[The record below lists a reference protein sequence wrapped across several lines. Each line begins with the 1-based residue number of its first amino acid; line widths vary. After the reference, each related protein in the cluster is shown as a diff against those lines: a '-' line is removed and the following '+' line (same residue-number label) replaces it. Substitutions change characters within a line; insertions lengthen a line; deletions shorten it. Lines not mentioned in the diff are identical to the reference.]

1 MRIGL
6 IIQNYRIKNKISMDI
21 FAKKCDLSKAY
32 IGMLEQGVH
41 PKTKKPI
48 NPSVDTIKKVA
59 SGMGMD
65 FEDLFKMLDED
76 ITLDN
81 EIKIP
86 VDDPTITELKS
97 LVESATPKQRESL
110 LVIAKALLQQE

>member
-65 FEDLFKMLDED
+65 FDDLFRMLDED
-76 ITLDN
+76 ITLDDD
-81 EIKIP
+81 IKTPI
-86 VDDPTITELKS
+86 DDPIISELKM
-97 LVESATPKQRESL
+97 LIDNATPKQRESL